1 MAKREYKVKAPALV
15 PVLPGELLREDV
27 LPATGLSISATAR
40 ALGVSRQ
47 TLHAV
52 LAERQAVTPE
62 MALRLGKFF
71 GNGPKLWLNMQQA
84 YDLWHASDDLAEILK
99 EIETVQ
105 VV

>member
-15 PVLPGELLREDV
+15 PAHPGELLRGDV

-40 ALGVSRQ
+40 ALSVSRQ

-52 LAERQAVTPE
+52 LAEGQAVTPE

-71 GNGPKLWLNMQQA
+71 GNGPKLWLNMQ
-84 YDLWHASDDLAEILK
+84 
-99 EIETVQ
+99 
-105 VV
+105 